1 MRILSISILVIVFS
15 SFTNLDGA
23 EANKLR
29 PNFLQILTDDQGWGD
44 LGSYGHVFMLTPH
57 IDQLASEG
65 IKFTHCYSA
74 AAVCS
79 PSRSAIL
86 TGRTP
91 YRNGVFRWIPAD
103 HFSYLPGDE
112 ITLPQLLRNSGYQ
125 TAHFGKWHLSNF
137 TEEKAERREEGPQ
150 PFKNFG
156 FGTDPDQ
163 PDMNDYGYDYWFA
176 TGNVARPCHK
186 NPANFFLNGK
196 AMGVM
201 EGFSAQIVAGE
212 LIKWLRN
219 YRDDNRPFFITLWFH
234 EPHGPIESNPEFIQR
249 YKEVR
254 DPSFQQ
260 YLANVTQIDEAVGE
274 IVAVLK
280 EEGVYDETLIWY
292 TSDNGPEGPHEYG
305 SFNNENKI
313 GSPRYR
319 GSTGGLRGRK
329 RYTHE
334 GGIRVPGIIS
344 WPAGFERKGRQP
356 GSISAVP
363 VIGSD
368 IFPTVLEIAGINPPE
383 DVTLDGS
390 SIVPVLEKREFQRS
404 RPLYWRNNR
413 KEFRIALR
421 EGDWKI
427 IALSDRTRFELY
439 NLVADPRETTDQST
453 LEPEIFERLKK
464 ELIEY
469 DNEVLEEGPD
479 WWKNDPSITD
489 MPSAFD
495 RSWADRLEYVG
506 VAVEEN
512 DYNPW
517 GSSPVIGPDGK
528 THSFCC
534 PLAHKRRIWCLED
547 PL

>member
-1 MRILSISILVIVFS
+1 MRALTIIFLICFS
-15 SFTNLDGA
+15 SSFGYLNGA
-23 EANKLR
+23 EPEKTR

-57 IDQLASEG
+57 IDRLATEG

-91 YRNGVFRWIPAD
+91 YRNGVFRWIPAS
-103 HFSYLPGDE
+103 HFAYLPHDE
-112 ITLPQLLRNSGYQ
+112 ITLPQLLREEDYQ

-137 TEEKAERREEGPQ
+137 TEERINGAQDFNK
-150 PFKNFG
+150 FG

-163 PDMNDYGYDYWFA
+163 PDMDDYGYDYWFA

-186 NPANFFLNGK
+186 DPLNFFLNGK
-196 AMGVM
+196 AMGKM
-201 EGFSAQIVAGE
+201 EGFSAQIVAAE
-212 LIKWLRN
+212 LIKWLRD
-219 YRDDNRPFFITLWFH
+219 YREDNQPFFITLWFH
-234 EPHGPIESNPEFIQR
+234 EPHGPVESDPRFIER
-249 YKEVR
+249 YNDVR

-274 IVAVLK
+274 IVNVLK

-305 SFNNENKI
+305 SFNNDNKI

-329 RYTHE
+329 RFTHE

-344 WPAGFERKGRQP
+344 WPEGFERNGIQA
-356 GSISAVP
+356 GSISAEP

-368 IFPTVLEIAGINPPE
+368 IFSTILEIAGITAPP
-383 DVTLDGS
+383 DVTLDGT
-390 SIVPVLEKREFQRS
+390 SIKPLLENREFHRT

-413 KEFRIALR
+413 KDYRIALR

-427 IALSDRTRFELY
+427 IARSDQTGFELY
-439 NLVADPRETTDQST
+439 NLLVDPRETTDQSA
-453 LEPEIFERLKK
+453 LEPEIFARLKL

-469 DNEVLEEGPD
+469 DNEVLKEGPD
-479 WWKNDPSITD
+479 WWKKDPGITD
-489 MPSAFD
+489 MP
-495 RSWADRLEYVG
+495 EKY
-506 VAVEEN
+506 
-512 DYNPW
+512 
-517 GSSPVIGPDGK
+517 
-528 THSFCC
+528 
-534 PLAHKRRIWCLED
+534 
-547 PL
+547 